1 MKLYK
6 EQVEMMRASA
16 SFSPM
21 FDNDGLGY
29 SRKKMAVKMAK
40 YSLGFC
46 ILFPTFCAVAI
57 PLAAVSMMHGALSYV
72 AKFVL
77 GACND
82 CEFGVRLLCRLR
94 KTDIENPESL
104 NKRAG

>member
-6 EQVEMMRASA
+6 EQVEKMKRSA
-16 SFSPM
+16 SFSSM
-21 FDNDGLGY
+21 FDNDGFCY

-46 ILFPTFCAVAI
+46 ILFPTLCTVAVPLAVA
-57 PLAAVSMMHGALSYV
+57 SMTHGALNYV
-72 AKFVL
+72 ARFICD
-77 GACND
+77 ACNE

-94 KTDIENPESL
+94 KTDLKNPEPL
-104 NKRAG
+104 NKQAG

>member
-6 EQVEMMRASA
+6 EQVEKMKRSA
-16 SFSPM
+16 SFSSM
-21 FDNDGLGY
+21 FDNDGFGY
-29 SRKKMAVKMAK
+29 SGKKMAVKMAK

-57 PLAAVSMMHGALSYV
+57 PLVAVSMMHGALSYV

-77 GACND
+77 GACNE
-82 CEFGVRLLCRLR
+82 CECGVRLLCRLR
-94 KTDIENPESL
+94 KTDIENPETF
-104 NKRAG
+104 NKKAD